1 MDEEGGAVKTTST
14 ASAQAPA
21 QDSRRAQMLEAAAQL
36 IAERGL
42 ARTRIADV
50 AERVGASPGLVV
62 YYFDTKENLLIAALR
77 ESETGFYAAA
87 EGLLSSQ
94 ASLRERME
102 TLVRLTFT
110 EESLGEVKGQWGLWF
125 DLWNEAFRHP
135 EVAADRRGLDEQ
147 WRGLI
152 ARMVRAGIE
161 AGEVDAGLDVETFA
175 VTWAALLDGLAV
187 QVALEDRVV
196 TQQRAVDIA
205 LGFARRELGLH

>member
-1 MDEEGGAVKTTST
+1 MESTST
-14 ASAQAPA
+14 PPAEA
-21 QDSRRAQMLEAAAQL
+21 QDSRRAQMLTAAAEL

-50 AERVGASPGLVV
+50 AARVGASPALVV

-87 EGLLSSQ
+87 ESLLRSQ
-94 ASLRERME
+94 ASLRERIE

-110 EESLGEVKGQWGLWF
+110 EESQGEVQGQWGLWF

-135 EVAADRRGLDEQ
+135 QVAADRRALDEQ

-152 ARMVRAGIE
+152 ARIVRAGIE
-161 AGEVDAGLDVETFA
+161 EGDVPPETDVDTFA
-175 VTWAALLDGLAV
+175 VTWAALLDGLSV
-187 QVALEDRVV
+187 QVALSDPTVTADRAM
-196 TQQRAVDIA
+196 RISLD
-205 LGFARRELGLH
+205 FAHHELGLA

>member
-1 MDEEGGAVKTTST
+1 MPKPARPSGAEPV
-14 ASAQAPA
+14 
-21 QDSRRAQMLEAAAQL
+21 DSRRVQMLEAAAQL

-62 YYFDTKENLLIAALR
+62 YYFETKENLLIAALR
-77 ESETGFYAAA
+77 ESEAGFYAAA
-87 EGLLSSQ
+87 EDVLRSQ
-94 ASLRERME
+94 VSLRERLE
-102 TLVRLTFT
+102 TLVQLTFT
-110 EESLGEVKGQWGLWF
+110 EESQGEVKGQWGLWF

-135 EVAADRRGLDEQ
+135 QVAADRRGLDEQ

-152 ARMVRAGIE
+152 ARVVRAGIE

-187 QVALEDRVV
+187 QVALKDPVV
-196 TQQRAVDIA
+196 TEPRAIDIA
-205 LGFARRELGLH
+205 LTFARRELDLR

>member
-1 MDEEGGAVKTTST
+1 MESTST
-14 ASAQAPA
+14 PQAEA
-21 QDSRRAQMLEAAAQL
+21 QDSRRSQMLTAAAEL

-50 AERVGASPGLVV
+50 AARVGASPALVV

-87 EGLLSSQ
+87 ESLLRSQ
-94 ASLRERME
+94 ASLRERIE

-110 EESLGEVKGQWGLWF
+110 EESQGEVQGQWGLWF

-135 EVAADRRGLDEQ
+135 QVAADRRALDEQ

-152 ARMVRAGIE
+152 ARIVRAGIE
-161 AGEVDAGLDVETFA
+161 EGDVPPETDVDTFS
-175 VTWAALLDGLAV
+175 VTWAALLDGLSV
-187 QVALEDRVV
+187 QVALSDPTVTADRAM
-196 TQQRAVDIA
+196 RISLD
-205 LGFARRELGLH
+205 FAHRELGLA

>member
-1 MDEEGGAVKTTST
+1 
-14 ASAQAPA
+14 
-21 QDSRRAQMLEAAAQL
+21 MLTAAAEL

-50 AERVGASPGLVV
+50 AERVGASPALVV

-87 EGLLSSQ
+87 ESLLRSQ
-94 ASLRERME
+94 VSLRERIE

-110 EESLGEVKGQWGLWF
+110 EESQGEVQGQWGLWF

-135 EVAADRRGLDEQ
+135 QVAADRRALDEQ

-152 ARMVRAGIE
+152 ARIVRAGIE
-161 AGEVDAGLDVETFA
+161 AGDVDPGLDVDTFS
-175 VTWAALLDGLAV
+175 VTWAALLDGLSV
-187 QVALEDRVV
+187 QVALGDPTV
-196 TQQRAVDIA
+196 TAELATTIS
-205 LGFARRELGLH
+205 LGFAHRELGLA

>member
-1 MDEEGGAVKTTST
+1 MEETTAT
-14 ASAQAPA
+14 PPAEA
-21 QDSRRAQMLEAAAQL
+21 QDSRRTQMLTAAAEL

-50 AERVGASPGLVV
+50 AERVGASPALVV

-87 EGLLSSQ
+87 ESLLRSQ
-94 ASLRERME
+94 VSLRERIE

-110 EESLGEVKGQWGLWF
+110 EESQGEVQGQWGLWF

-135 EVAADRRGLDEQ
+135 QVAADRRALDEQ

-152 ARMVRAGIE
+152 ARIVRAGIE
-161 AGEVDAGLDVETFA
+161 AGDVDPGLDVDTFS
-175 VTWAALLDGLAV
+175 VTWAALLDGLSV
-187 QVALEDRVV
+187 QVALGDPTV
-196 TQQRAVDIA
+196 TAELATTIS
-205 LGFARRELGLH
+205 LGFAHRELGLA

>member
-1 MDEEGGAVKTTST
+1 MESTST
-14 ASAQAPA
+14 PPAEA
-21 QDSRRAQMLEAAAQL
+21 QDSRRAQMLTAAAEL

-50 AERVGASPGLVV
+50 AARVGASPALVV

-87 EGLLSSQ
+87 ESLLRSQ
-94 ASLRERME
+94 ASLRERIE

-110 EESLGEVKGQWGLWF
+110 EESQGEVQGQWGLWF

-135 EVAADRRGLDEQ
+135 QVAADRRALDEQ

-152 ARMVRAGIE
+152 ARIVRAGIE
-161 AGEVDAGLDVETFA
+161 EGDVPPATDVDTFA
-175 VTWAALLDGLAV
+175 VTWAALLDGLSV
-187 QVALEDRVV
+187 QVALSDPTVTADRAM
-196 TQQRAVDIA
+196 RISLD
-205 LGFARRELGLH
+205 FAHRELGLA